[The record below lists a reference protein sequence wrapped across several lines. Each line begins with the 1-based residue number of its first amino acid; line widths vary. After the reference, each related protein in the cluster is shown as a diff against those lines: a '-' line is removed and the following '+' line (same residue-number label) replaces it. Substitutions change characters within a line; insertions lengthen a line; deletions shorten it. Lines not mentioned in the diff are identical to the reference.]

1 MKLIFWFLF
10 YGVLGENVFD
20 NRVST
25 RGMISTLEISS
36 TQYNI
41 SNIELNLVHQQDEFI
56 FGTEGKSSFVVSP
69 QGDGVKAFGYI
80 EDGRFFGQFTCEGRT
95 FFIDPAPSGQE
106 GGLLLAW
113 DQLKGLT
120 GREPLVSH
128 Y

>member
-20 NRVST
+20 NKVST
-25 RGMISTLEISS
+25 RGMISTLKISS

-41 SNIELNLVHQQDEFI
+41 SNIELNLVHEQDEFI
-56 FGTEGKSSFVVSP
+56 FGTKGKSSFVVSP
-69 QGDGVKAFGYI
+69 QGDAVKAFGYI
-80 EDGRFFGQFTCEGRT
+80 EDGRFFGQFTYAGRT

-106 GGLLLAW
+106 GGQLLAW

-120 GREPLVSH
+120 GREPLVPH